1 MKNEKIIEQFKN
13 DFNLLVSLLEKNKED
28 GFTKIKDMIHQYS
41 DPIDESNT
49 FYAQDLLTQSMLLI
63 YLKDNKIINP
73 NVIDYDLPYLLYIY
87 AKELE
92 KRGLISEASEAV
104 EKACEI
110 ELFNYDYI
118 QYYYELNV
126 IKNQLDDNMNILNR
140 LFIASANE
148 KQLANY
154 YILLANEVRKSG
166 NIKHSLGLYQ
176 YSQSFYYIDESSE
189 YQKEIWLD
197 NSNNYDKPLSDEQLE
212 ELLLSGE
219 FAPEA
224 NYYAISGYYTASY
237 VLQLEN
243 SYKAAHNVLTSLKK
257 VLANKASLKQWDEA
271 MSELQSEAASHGVD
285 LSSEIKKS

>member
-1 MKNEKIIEQFKN
+1 MKNEIIVEQFKN
-13 DFNLLVSLLEKNKED
+13 NFNILVSLLKKNKED
-28 GFTKIKDMIHQYS
+28 GFNKIKDMIHQYS
-41 DPIDESNT
+41 DPIDECNT

-63 YLKDNKIINP
+63 YFKENKIINP
-73 NVIDYDLPYLLYIY
+73 NVIEYDLPYLLYIY

-92 KRGLISEASEAV
+92 KRGLISEASDAV

-110 ELFNYDYI
+110 ELFNYNYI

-126 IKNQLDDNMNILNR
+126 IKNQLDDNQNILNR

-166 NIKHSLGLYQ
+166 NIKHALGLYQ

-189 YQKEIWLD
+189 YQKQIWFD
-197 NSNNYDKPLSDEQLE
+197 NSNNYDKPFSDEQLE
-212 ELLLSGE
+212 ELFLTGE

-243 SYKAAHNVLTSLKK
+243 SYKAAQNVLTSLKK

-271 MSELQSEAASHGVD
+271 MSELQCQAASHGVD